1 MVTLPKENQKGQKCI
16 TKLQISIKKK
26 IEGKYTQHTQVKHL
40 SSELLAIY

>member
-16 TKLQISIKKK
+16 TKFQISIKK